1 MCSPVRCRTC
11 AKITWRGCGA
21 HVAEL
26 RATIPADQWCE
37 GHDDAPGPTGLRRF
51 LGRGNRR

>member
-21 HVAEL
+21 HVAQV
-26 RATIPADQWCE
+26 RASVPADQWCD
-37 GHDDAPGPTGLRRF
+37 GHPADRAASGLRRLF
-51 LGRGNRR
+51 GRRT